1 MSLEHAILGFLNY
14 EPMTGYDIKKMVDLS
29 VSHFWPAVQSQIYKT
44 LGRMEADGWLTVE
57 TIPQEPRPP
66 RKVYSI
72 TAAGQAELFCWLETP
87 QPASEVRLA
96 WLIQVFFAGR
106 ISDEKVIA
114 LLEHQ
119 LNLQRRRLQG
129 FSAIPD
135 ENRESMSE
143 DDPRERFFWML
154 TVDYGV
160 AQAISQVRWLETVLE
175 RLRAAQYRLPTL
187 ES

>member
-14 EPMTGYDIKKMVDLS
+14 EPMTGYDIKKMVDIS
-29 VSHFWPAVQSQIYKT
+29 VAHFWPAVQSQIYKT
-44 LGRMEADGWLTVE
+44 LFRMEADGWLTVE

-66 RKVYSI
+66 RKVYAI
-72 TAAGQAELFCWLETP
+72 TETGKAELFRWLEAP
-87 QPASEVRLA
+87 QPPAESRLA

-106 ISDEKVIA
+106 LSDEKVLA

-129 FSAIPD
+129 FSQIAPD
-135 ENRESMSE
+135 NREKMAQ
-143 DDPRERFFWML
+143 DAPRDRFFWLL

-160 AQAISQVRWLETVLE
+160 AMAIAQVRWLEQVIE
-175 RLRAAQYRLPTL
+175 RVRQGDYRPPTI
-187 ES
+187 EA

>member
-1 MSLEHAILGFLNY
+1 MSLEHAILGFVNY

-66 RKVYSI
+66 RKVYAI
-72 TAAGQAELFCWLETP
+72 TETGRSELLAWLAAP
-87 QPASEVRLA
+87 QPPSEVRLA

-119 LNLQRRRLQG
+119 LNIQRRRLQG

-154 TVDYGV
+154 TVDYGLASAM
-160 AQAISQVRWLETVLE
+160 AQSRWLETVIAS
-175 RLRAAQYRLPTL
+175 LRKGEYRLPTL